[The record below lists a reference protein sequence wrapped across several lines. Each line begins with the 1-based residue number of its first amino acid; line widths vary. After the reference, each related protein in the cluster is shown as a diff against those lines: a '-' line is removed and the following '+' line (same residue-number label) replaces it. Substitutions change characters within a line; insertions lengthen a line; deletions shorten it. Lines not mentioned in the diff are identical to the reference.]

1 MPHRTEAGGKERP
14 YPGKRNREQKPSID
28 RCFPGK
34 KPLIEKVTQDTKNPI
49 SKLSK
54 TKAILPCNINYAKAA
69 HEIKGHNTKK
79 NQHTTFYHK
88 IHQRTYSFQNI
99 ILKNVIKNLMSN
111 YSSVI
116 FKKLAHI

>member
-79 NQHTTFYHK
+79 INTLLSITRYINAHTLS
-88 IHQRTYSFQNI
+88 RTLY
-99 ILKNVIKNLMSN
+99 
-111 YSSVI
+111 
-116 FKKLAHI
+116 